1 MISKDN
7 YDVISSGEIKLM
19 MVVVVVVVVGA
30 LVLPGDVFVSSMVVM
45 VMSARGNNYMHIAPV
60 GC

>member
-1 MISKDN
+1 M
-7 YDVISSGEIKLM
+7 
-19 MVVVVVVVVGA
+19 VVVVGA